1 MVVRSA
7 QVIILQGTIMTKQ
20 DECLVL
26 VRQLY
31 ARFTGLEVAAAIKIL
46 RAELTAEAD
55 RTELQNKI
63 LADQIKL
70 QSLTEK

>member
-1 MVVRSA
+1 MNN
-7 QVIILQGTIMTKQ
+7 QN
-20 DECLVL
+20 ECLDL

-31 ARFTGLEVAAAIKIL
+31 ARFNGHEVAAAIKIL
-46 RAELTAEAD
+46 RAELTAESD

-70 QSLTEK
+70 QNLTEK

>member
-1 MVVRSA
+1 
-7 QVIILQGTIMTKQ
+7 MTKEN
-20 DECLVL
+20 ECLVL

-31 ARFTGLEVAAAIKIL
+31 AKFDGFEVAAAIKIL
-46 RAELTAEAD
+46 RAELTAESD

-70 QSLTEK
+70 QNLTEK

>member
-1 MVVRSA
+1 
-7 QVIILQGTIMTKQ
+7 
-20 DECLVL
+20 L

-31 ARFTGLEVAAAIKIL
+31 ARFNGHEVAAAIKIL
-46 RAELTAEAD
+46 RAELTAESD

-70 QSLTEK
+70 QNLTEK

>member
-1 MVVRSA
+1 MI
-7 QVIILQGTIMTKQ
+7 QEN
-20 DECLVL
+20 ECLTL

-31 ARFTGLEVAAAIKIL
+31 AKFTGLEVAAAIKIL

-70 QSLTEK
+70 QGLTKK